1 MAKNVDV
8 VGIGSCTVDYFAIVP
23 RLLGPEEKINATRME
38 IHAGGV
44 TANNLTQ
51 VARLG
56 ASTGW
61 LGLIGD
67 DENGRIIQKAFSQDG
82 MDLSGIEVVKGEM
95 SSLTWIP
102 VDVQGERCIYMF
114 PNVTGKIS
122 CFQVDTRFAPHIKA
136 AKHFHTEASQLPIVP
151 VKQAMKIAKD
161 ANVRVIFDLDVSP
174 GFFAQANLG
183 TQEELVA
190 ALKLVDVLKPC
201 KAAARELTGE
211 GDFDKMAGKLLDLGP
226 KLVAVTMGAE
236 GCLIAT
242 REKIVH
248 VPGFKVKVVDTTG
261 AGDAF
266 MGGLSFGLLQGW
278 DPTKSGDFLPMLA
291 RLFVAWRWA
300 PARCP
305 SATMCSPSSRQT
317 ARRARRRSSST
328 IITATH
334 SSSRIATLKP
344 KRLEELHV
352 HTAKFWPCAGDDAH
366 RLDLLGILGQHI

>member
-1 MAKNVDV
+1 MTKNIDV

-102 VDVQGERCIYMF
+102 VDVEGERCIYMF

-122 CFQVDTRFAPHIKA
+122 CFQVDTRFAPHIKS

-226 KLVAVTMGAE
+226 KLVAVTMSAE

-242 REKIVH
+242 REKTVH
-248 VPGFKVKVVDTTG
+248 VPGFKVKTVDTTG

-266 MGGLSFGLLQGW
+266 MGGLSYGLLQGW
-278 DPTKSGDFLPMLA
+278 DIQKVGLFANACAALCCMKVGA
-291 RLFVAWRWA
+291 RAMSKRDDVLVFIRANSPAGA
-300 PARCP
+300 P
-305 SATMCSPSSRQT
+305 S
-317 ARRARRRSSST
+317 
-328 IITATH
+328 
-334 SSSRIATLKP
+334 
-344 KRLEELHV
+344 
-352 HTAKFWPCAGDDAH
+352 F
-366 RLDLLGILGQHI
+366 